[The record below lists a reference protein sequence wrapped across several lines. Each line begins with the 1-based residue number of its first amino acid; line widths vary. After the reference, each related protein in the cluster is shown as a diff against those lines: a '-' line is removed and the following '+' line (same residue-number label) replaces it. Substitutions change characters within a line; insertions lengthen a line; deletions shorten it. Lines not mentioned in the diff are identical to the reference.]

1 MCMDESLLFREGL
14 PVKCF
19 STKHFTTCY
28 HKGAPVYMFPR
39 ETQANDGFH
48 NAYTLSP
55 PAGVLSLKSVENL
68 NALNMNTCL
77 LTQQCVC
84 DCKLGNGWKSSHQ
97 TVTNHLFL
105 GVFILKNDLGLI
117 LGLLNKC
124 QSWHTWHSSCCCTA
138 SYLVPT
144 SRYTV

>member
-1 MCMDESLLFREGL
+1 MDESLLFREGL

-55 PAGVLSLKSVENL
+55 PVGVLSLKSVENL

-77 LTQQCVC
+77 LTQQLPLDLLVLEP
-84 DCKLGNGWKSSHQ
+84 KEVTSAPSSMALLL
-97 TVTNHLFL
+97 LF
-105 GVFILKNDLGLI
+105 
-117 LGLLNKC
+117 
-124 QSWHTWHSSCCCTA
+124 
-138 SYLVPT
+138 Y
-144 SRYTV
+144 R